1 MRGTWL
7 FRGGALILL
16 FVILIW
22 RGIKIAID
30 APDNFSSMVVLGIIG
45 LIGFQVM
52 INIAVVTGSMPVT
65 GMALPF
71 FSYGGS
77 AISFLL
83 TSMGFV
89 LNVSRNLNDNG
100 IGKKEI

>member
-1 MRGTWL
+1 MKSIEEAVPEFLAQSDPRLPRGRRTE
-7 FRGGALILL
+7 FFVFPPINLL
-16 FVILIW
+16 RAFDI
-22 RGIKIAID
+22 
-30 APDNFSSMVVLGIIG
+30 S
-45 LIGFQVM
+45 
-52 INIAVVTGSMPVT
+52 
-65 GMALPF
+65 F